1 LSKIKVM
8 MGIKS
13 IDLDEL
19 QQWKA
24 DSKSF
29 QLVDVREDSER
40 AHFNIGGEWIPLG
53 EIVNQKEKIS
63 TDKPV
68 VFYCKRGIRSQI
80 AIQKLK
86 FHFKSTDFYNLRG
99 GIYPLL
105 NH

>member
-1 LSKIKVM
+1 M

-53 EIVNQKEKIS
+53 EIVNQKGKIFNKS
-63 TDKPV
+63 SFEDKL
-68 VFYCKRGIRSQI
+68 
-80 AIQKLK
+80 LK
-86 FHFKSTDFYNLRG
+86 YIFTF
-99 GIYPLL
+99 L
-105 NH
+105 NSEYK

>member
-1 LSKIKVM
+1 MNKTKVM
-8 MGIKS
+8 IGSKS
-13 IDLDEL
+13 INLEEL
-19 QQWKA
+19 KQWKEEDKA
-24 DSKSF
+24 F

-40 AHFNIGGEWIPLG
+40 THFNIGGDWIPLA
-53 EIVNQKEKIS
+53 EIVNQKEKIN

-86 FHFKSTDFYNLRG
+86 FHMSSSQFYNLRG

-105 NH
+105 